1 MELPVPT
8 HLKDIFFPVGN
19 DNNEFEVTG
28 EIKCSCGNEY
38 FEIWES
44 NEQLM
49 VKILCKQ
56 CKKEYVI
63 FDSGKHGW
71 NGFVCGDDFLNREL
85 PYNKYH
91 CSNCK
96 EDCFKVL
103 VHISSQGKEDFIDE
117 CLSTDDSFSV
127 EDWVDAFEWISI
139 SLTCENCGELS
150 KEWLDAETM

>member
-1 MELPVPT
+1 MGLPVPT

-49 VKILCKQ
+49 VKILCKK

-96 EDCFKVL
+96 EDCFKIL

>member
-1 MELPVPT
+1 M
-8 HLKDIFFPVGN
+8 KDIFFPVGN
-19 DNNEFEVTG
+19 DNNEFEVKG
-28 EIKCSCGNEY
+28 KIKCSCGNEY
-38 FEIWES
+38 FEIRES

-150 KEWLDAETM
+150 KEWMDAETM

>member
-8 HLKDIFFPVGN
+8 HLKDILFPIGN

-44 NEQLM
+44 NEQLI
-49 VKILCKQ
+49 VKVICKQ
-56 CKKEYVI
+56 CKKEFVI
-63 FDSGKHGW
+63 FDSGRHGW

-91 CSNCK
+91 CSSCEEDGCK
-96 EDCFKVL
+96 VI

-127 EDWVDAFEWISI
+127 EDWVDAFEGISI
-139 SLTCENCGELS
+139 SLICENCGELS
-150 KEWLDAETM
+150 EEWLDAETM

>member
-1 MELPVPT
+1 MELPVPK
-8 HLKDIFFPVGN
+8 HLKEILFHIGN

-44 NEQLM
+44 NEQLI
-49 VKILCKQ
+49 VKVICKQ
-56 CKKEYVI
+56 CKKEFVI
-63 FDSGKHGW
+63 FDSGRHGW

-85 PYNKYH
+85 PYNKHH
-91 CSNCK
+91 CPNCE
-96 EDCFKVL
+96 EDSYKVI

-127 EDWVDAFEWISI
+127 EDWVDAFEWISV

-150 KEWLDAETM
+150 EEWLDAETM

>member
-28 EIKCSCGNEY
+28 KIKCSCGNEY
-38 FEIWES
+38 LEIWES

-103 VHISSQGKEDFIDE
+103 VHISSQGKEDVIDE
-117 CLSTDDSFSV
+117 C
-127 EDWVDAFEWISI
+127 
-139 SLTCENCGELS
+139 
-150 KEWLDAETM
+150 

>member
-8 HLKDIFFPVGN
+8 HLKDIFSPVGN

-117 CLSTDDSFSV
+117 CLSTDDSFSI

>member
-8 HLKDIFFPVGN
+8 HLKDILFPIGN

-44 NEQLM
+44 NEQLI
-49 VKILCKQ
+49 VKVICKQ
-56 CKKEYVI
+56 CKKEFVI
-63 FDSGKHGW
+63 FDSGRHGW

-91 CSNCK
+91 CSSCEEDGCK
-96 EDCFKVL
+96 VI
-103 VHISSQGKEDFIDE
+103 VRISSQGKEDFIDE

-139 SLTCENCGELS
+139 SLICENCGELS
-150 KEWLDAETM
+150 EEWLDAETM